1 MLGRRS
7 SGMRR
12 CRSAGLAALAALLLV
27 AVAKAQV
34 QQEPRLETTENTGI
48 NISCSH
54 PKIQTS
60 DFIQWYRHLPG
71 RGPELLVSALKG
83 FKELPDIASGLW
95 VSADRR
101 SSALWLRRPRRGDA
115 AVYYCALG
123 DTGRGAGAAAGH
135 EPPRAGPGGA
145 GATAP
150 PAASRGRCRSAA
162 GPQAAPQLLPAQRA
176 RAHRARHSP
185 ARPPDTRLAQ
195 PAPCA
200 YTLGTHCPASPPP
213 LCLLCLAG
221 NCCGL
226 RLCHGLWPSGRVH
239 CSSQPALQS
248 RAAPSGQHLC
258 WELTK
263 QLRWQAHMVS

>member
-1 MLGRRS
+1 
-7 SGMRR
+7 MRR
-12 CRSAGLAALAALLLV
+12 CRGAGLAALAAVLLV
-27 AVAKAQV
+27 AADTEQV
-34 QQEPRLETTENTGI
+34 QQGPWAETTENTGL
-48 NISCSH
+48 NLTCLH
-54 PKIQTS
+54 PKITADS
-60 DFIQWYRHLPG
+60 THWYRQFPDQPPQLVATAV
-71 RGPELLVSALKG
+71 RGTKAVLEPEGS
-83 FKELPDIASGLW
+83 LW

-145 GATAP
+145 GAAAP

-162 GPQAAPQLLPAQRA
+162 GPQAAPQLLPAQRP

-248 RAAPSGQHLC
+248 RAAPSGQHLW